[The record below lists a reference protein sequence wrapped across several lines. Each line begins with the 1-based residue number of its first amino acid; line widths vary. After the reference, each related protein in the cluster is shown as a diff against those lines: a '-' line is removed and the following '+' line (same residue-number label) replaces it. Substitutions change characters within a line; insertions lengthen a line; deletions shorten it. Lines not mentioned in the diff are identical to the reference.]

1 MVTPLPADR
10 GERMASAVRYDRV
23 MGLWLWPDVS
33 LVESQDRLTIAP
45 RGIPMLFAVSCMVF
59 PLLAGVTVLLY
70 EWLVERV
77 FVWHLA
83 LALLVLGVPA
93 AVLILVLVRFINR
106 RVGAGV
112 PVAELDRK
120 ERTLRLCDEG
130 RVLNANTIIKLEI
143 SRNLQ
148 TDNSGGEVTSMRV
161 STLFA
166 TATSPDGQATCYTV
180 VSCGR
185 RKPIER
191 FAREVADCLK
201 VPLTDR

>member
-1 MVTPLPADR
+1 
-10 GERMASAVRYDRV
+10 

-33 LVESQDRLTIAP
+33 VVQSQDRLTIAP
-45 RGIPMLFAVSCMVF
+45 RGIPVLFAASCVVF
-59 PLLAGVTVLLY
+59 PLLAGVAILLY
-70 EWLVERV
+70 GWLAEHV
-77 FVWHLA
+77 FAWHVA
-83 LALLVLGVPA
+83 LALLVLGLPA
-93 AVLILVLVRFINR
+93 AVLILGLVRFINR

-120 ERTLRLCDEG
+120 ERTLCLCDEG
-130 RVLNANTIIKLEI
+130 VVLNANMIMKLEL
-143 SRNLQ
+143 SRSLQ
-148 TDNSGGEVTSMRV
+148 KNNSDGEVTSMRV

-166 TATSPDGQATCYTV
+166 TGTSPDGQATCYTV

-201 VPLTDR
+201 IDLTGR